1 MTSPSA
7 TAASASRRV
16 LERRARGSIAWWGG
30 SSSAEK
36 RNLFWSAPN
45 CAQLPS
51 IGAIFCLGPAGPS
64 GFRGSQVEL
73 DQVVVANRNDHGHPH
88 AGRGV
93 TPCPS
98 SIPTSRWR
106 GFSGGGFVA
115 ILAGSAYLWVIMTL
129 RARRRPSR
137 DQPAQAENAGLRH
150 AGR

>member
-51 IGAIFCLGPAGPS
+51 IGAIFCLGPAGPVVFADPRWS
-64 GFRGSQVEL
+64 SIRLLLQIGMIMVTLMLVWALRPVQVRSPRAVGVASRGADSL
-73 DQVVVANRNDHGHPH
+73 
-88 AGRGV
+88 
-93 TPCPS
+93 PS
-98 SIPTSRWR
+98 SLARPTC
-106 GFSGGGFVA
+106 G
-115 ILAGSAYLWVIMTL
+115 
-129 RARRRPSR
+129 
-137 DQPAQAENAGLRH
+137 
-150 AGR
+150 